1 MTPAQKIAVSQLK
14 SQGFEQIVEGREIVR
29 MTKGADRRV
38 VMADGSQKRGYH
50 IECKRGPVAGME
62 QNQ

>member
-1 MTPAQKIAVSQLK
+1 MSPAQEITVAQLK

-38 VMADGSQKRGYH
+38 VMVDGSQKRGYH
-50 IECKRGPVAGME
+50 VEFERAGHPAGE
-62 QNQ
+62 GV